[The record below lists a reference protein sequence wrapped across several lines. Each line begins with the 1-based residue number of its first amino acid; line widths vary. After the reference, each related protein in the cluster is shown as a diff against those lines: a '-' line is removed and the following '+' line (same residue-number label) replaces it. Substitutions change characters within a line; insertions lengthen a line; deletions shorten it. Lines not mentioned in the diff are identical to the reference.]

1 MAHGVLR
8 WLPLVLMVPPSLP
21 FGRLR
26 QLRQLRAHHLEGA
39 PCFDSSDQCRRYA
52 QEGQCE
58 SDPSYMGR
66 ECSQSCG
73 LCDGRVDAI
82 ERDERAEEREF
93 RSRFTGCT
101 NNHASCASWARS
113 GECEANPSF
122 MSANCRASCAECESA
137 ACHDLEVGCSA
148 RAAKGECASNY
159 TLLASCPFSCKRDP
173 WILAFDD
180 FLEEWEADHLVK
192 VGGHTFQRSL
202 AGDGVTPV
210 RTSSTSW
217 CNVDSCL
224 KDQKF
229 QDSPIPIF

>member
-159 TLLASCPFSCKRDP
+159 TLLASCPFSCKVCGVEFKSACKREKDMWAGAQP
-173 WILAFDD
+173 GTIDAMFR
-180 FLEEWEADHLVK
+180 EAVERNPQAEAIGTAHHL
-192 VGGHTFQRSL
+192 
-202 AGDGVTPV
+202 
-210 RTSSTSW
+210 
-217 CNVDSCL
+217 
-224 KDQKF
+224 
-229 QDSPIPIF
+229 